1 MSEEICL
8 MIVFMVLSAS
18 MGVTIGEVIVPVIW
32 DFIKHILERR
42 QERINRKMQF
52 FSMDEIRK
60 ITEALN
66 KLVEAD
72 NIKEKDND

>member
-1 MSEEICL
+1 MNSYGVIYRRADDQGRSIFTITKLIASVCVESTQYGEGNR
-8 MIVFMVLSAS
+8 IV
-18 MGVTIGEVIVPVIW
+18 G
-32 DFIKHILERR
+32 R
-42 QERINRKMQF
+42 QMQL

-66 KLVEAD
+66 KLVEVD